1 MREIKQFKMLV
12 TDSNEVSS
20 KTSVL
25 YLRTN
30 KGSGYMK
37 EENIK
42 IKINVSKI
50 YPETIFYIN
59 WAKKSKNKKVK
70 RRLAIKAL
78 KEFKHLSNEELK
90 ERVKQ
95 NISLYK

>member
-1 MREIKQFKMLV
+1 
-12 TDSNEVSS
+12 
-20 KTSVL
+20 
-25 YLRTN
+25 
-30 KGSGYMK
+30 MK

-50 YPETIFYIN
+50 YPEMIFYIN

-70 RRLAIKAL
+70 RRLVIKAL
-78 KEFKHLSNEELK
+78 KEFKHLSNEELR

-95 NISLYK
+95 NISL

>member
-1 MREIKQFKMLV
+1 
-12 TDSNEVSS
+12 
-20 KTSVL
+20 
-25 YLRTN
+25 
-30 KGSGYMK
+30 MK
-37 EENIK
+37 EESIK
-42 IKINVSKI
+42 IKINVSKL
-50 YPETIFYIN
+50 YPEVIFYIN

-78 KEFKHLSNEELK
+78 KEFEHLSNEELR

>member
-1 MREIKQFKMLV
+1 
-12 TDSNEVSS
+12 
-20 KTSVL
+20 
-25 YLRTN
+25 
-30 KGSGYMK
+30 MK

-50 YPETIFYIN
+50 YPEVIFYIN

-78 KEFKHLSNEELK
+78 KEFNCLSNEELR

-95 NISLYK
+95 NISFNSLI

>member
-1 MREIKQFKMLV
+1 
-12 TDSNEVSS
+12 
-20 KTSVL
+20 
-25 YLRTN
+25 
-30 KGSGYMK
+30 MK
-37 EENIK
+37 EESMK

-50 YPETIFYIN
+50 YPESTFYIN

-78 KEFKHLSNEELK
+78 KEFEHISNEELR

-95 NISLYK
+95 NISF

>member
-1 MREIKQFKMLV
+1 
-12 TDSNEVSS
+12 
-20 KTSVL
+20 
-25 YLRTN
+25 
-30 KGSGYMK
+30 MK

-78 KEFKHLSNEELK
+78 KEFERISNEELR

-95 NISLYK
+95 NISF

>member
-1 MREIKQFKMLV
+1 
-12 TDSNEVSS
+12 
-20 KTSVL
+20 
-25 YLRTN
+25 
-30 KGSGYMK
+30 MK

-70 RRLAIKAL
+70 RRLVIKAL
-78 KEFKHLSNEELK
+78 KEFKHISNEELR

-95 NISLYK
+95 NISFRCDNCEY

>member
-1 MREIKQFKMLV
+1 
-12 TDSNEVSS
+12 
-20 KTSVL
+20 
-25 YLRTN
+25 
-30 KGSGYMK
+30 MK

-59 WAKKSKNKKVK
+59 WARKSKNKKTK
-70 RRLAIKAL
+70 RRLLIKAL
-78 KEFKHLSNEELK
+78 KEFKYLSNEELR

-95 NISLYK
+95 NISF